1 MKVENSN
8 KNIIYD
14 TNNQEEEFNKDQRSE
29 ISENNIDEIKV
40 TEDEYQEESIVE
52 EHNNKL
58 NEDLDLTN
66 FDKDQM

>member
-8 KNIIYD
+8 KNLIYD
-14 TNNQEEEFNKDQRSE
+14 KNYQEEEFNKDQRSE

-66 FDKDQM
+66 FDKD

>member
-14 TNNQEEEFNKDQRSE
+14 KNYQEEEFNKDQRSE

-40 TEDEYQEESIVE
+40 TEDEFQEESIVE

-66 FDKDQM
+66 FDKD

>member
-14 TNNQEEEFNKDQRSE
+14 KNYQEEEFNKDQRSE

-40 TEDEYQEESIVE
+40 TEDE
-52 EHNNKL
+52 
-58 NEDLDLTN
+58 
-66 FDKDQM
+66 

>member
-8 KNIIYD
+8 KNLIYD
-14 TNNQEEEFNKDQRSE
+14 KNYQEEEFNKDQRSE

-40 TEDEYQEESIVE
+40 TEDEYQEESVVE

-66 FDKDQM
+66 FDKD

>member
-14 TNNQEEEFNKDQRSE
+14 KNYQEEEFNKDQRSE

-66 FDKDQM
+66 FDKD

>member
-14 TNNQEEEFNKDQRSE
+14 KNYQEEEFNKDQRSK

-66 FDKDQM
+66 FDKD

>member
-66 FDKDQM
+66 FDKD